1 MITED
6 ATPDLSY
13 LDAVGA
19 LLTDD
24 TLDPAFRALALA
36 LPSEDDLAQTLAT
49 AGRTPDPDLI
59 HTRREAMQLA
69 MAQAHATTFAALYDQ
84 MAVSSPY
91 RPLAEDAAK
100 RALRL
105 KALSALTRTQ
115 GTDHARTLFNAAD
128 NMTESLG
135 ALAILL
141 HAGAGE
147 EERATFY
154 HRWKN
159 DPNTLDKWFSLQV
172 VQSPPDEAVAT
183 AKRLTEHPR
192 FDWKN
197 PNRFRAVLGGLAGNT
212 AGFHDKSGAGYA
224 LFADWLAKL
233 DPINPMTAARMATV
247 FETWSRYDGDRQGQ
261 MRDALERLLSGTPSR
276 DMTEIA
282 SRILGK

>member
-1 MITED
+1 MARVRPEAAD
-6 ATPDLSY
+6 A
-13 LDAVGA
+13 G
-19 LLTDD
+19 
-24 TLDPAFRALALA
+24 
-36 LPSEDDLAQTLAT
+36 
-49 AGRTPDPDLI
+49 
-59 HTRREAMQLA
+59 
-69 MAQAHATTFAALYDQ
+69 
-84 MAVSSPY
+84 
-91 RPLAEDAAK
+91 K

-105 KALSALTRTQ
+105 KALSALTRVT
-115 GTDHARTLFNAAD
+115 GTAHARALFNAAD

-141 HAGAGE
+141 HNGSGE

-154 HRWKN
+154 HRWKD

-172 VQSPPDEAVAT
+172 LQSSPGEAVAT
-183 AKRLTEHPR
+183 ADRLTEHPR

-212 AGFHDKSGAGYA
+212 AGFHHASGEGYA
-224 LFADWLAKL
+224 LFADWLARL
-233 DPINPMTAARMATV
+233 DPVNPMTAARMATV

-261 MRDALERLLSGTPSR
+261 MRDALERLLAGAPSR